1 MTLLGGVAFQ
11 RWHGGPHATDRQL
24 CSPLSLGV
32 WAIYSQDTWQ
42 PRLCLCTS
50 ATTSDCSSL
59 PMKIFDSPLSDL
71 SSDLHPFYKF
81 ASNNGDDAGF
91 AGFKLGS
98 WPFDTLPEVSS
109 ASVWCIHLLVVIVVM
124 SSMYALIGGSRSPL
138 CSRSPPTNHRE
149 AQIIISIAIINA
161 SGDMAQPAIMP
172 ISRCCRLSRSASGA
186 PLVPLKV
193 LYVSQ
198 FSPEKE
204 H

>member
-1 MTLLGGVAFQ
+1 MLIKPGCEL
-11 RWHGGPHATDRQL
+11 HGGN
-24 CSPLSLGV
+24 
-32 WAIYSQDTWQ
+32 AIIWQ
-42 PRLCLCTS
+42 PRLFLRTS
-50 ATTSDCSSL
+50 ATASDCSSL
-59 PMKIFDSPLSDL
+59 PMKIFDCPPSDL
-71 SSDLHPFYKF
+71 SSDLHPFHKF

-98 WPFDTLPEVSS
+98 WPFDILPEVSS
-109 ASVWCIHLLVVIVVM
+109 ASVWCINLLLAVIVVM
-124 SSMYALIGGSRSPL
+124 SSMYALIRGSRSPL
-138 CSRSPPTNHRE
+138 CSRSPPTNHGE
-149 AQIIISIAIINA
+149 AQIMSSIAIINA